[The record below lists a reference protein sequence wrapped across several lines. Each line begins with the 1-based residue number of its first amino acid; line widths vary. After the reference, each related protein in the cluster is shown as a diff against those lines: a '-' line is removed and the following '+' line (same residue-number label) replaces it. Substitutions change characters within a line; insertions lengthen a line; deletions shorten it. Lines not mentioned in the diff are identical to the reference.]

1 MTILVFILV
10 LSLLVIIHEAGHF
23 LLAKKHGVKVHEFGF
38 GYPPKLIKLFHWRGT
53 DFTFNLIP
61 FGGFVRLEGEDLSP
75 EEEEDKKNKHA
86 FYNKSKKAR
95 LAIIFAGPLFNII
108 YALAIFSL
116 VFGLVGIPRD
126 LAGRARIAEI
136 AVNSPAAQAGLAA
149 DYEIVG
155 FKLFDDQVNTPQI
168 TDVINF
174 TKLNQ
179 GKTVIIQLHGPCE
192 QATCQEKLT
201 EKEIYL
207 RADSEI
213 PAGEG
218 SMGVA
223 FADYYLEKRA
233 WYIQP
238 FMAIWY
244 GLQETAGISLMI
256 LAALVDLI
264 KEIFSGNGVPA
275 GLAGPVGIVHQ
286 ATNAGLVEQGLL
298 SILSFSGMLSLNLGI
313 MNVLPIPALDGGRM
327 FFILLEKFIGKAKVR
342 KFEGT
347 ANLSGFI
354 ILLGLIIMISIRDI
368 WQLFQ

>member
-1 MTILVFILV
+1 M
-10 LSLLVIIHEAGHF
+10 
-23 LLAKKHGVKVHEFGF
+23 
-38 GYPPKLIKLFHWRGT
+38 
-53 DFTFNLIP
+53 
-61 FGGFVRLEGEDLSP
+61 
-75 EEEEDKKNKHA
+75 
-86 FYNKSKKAR
+86 
-95 LAIIFAGPLFNII
+95 
-108 YALAIFSL
+108 
-116 VFGLVGIPRD
+116 
-126 LAGRARIAEI
+126 
-136 AVNSPAAQAGLAA
+136 
-149 DYEIVG
+149 
-155 FKLFDDQVNTPQI
+155 
-168 TDVINF
+168 
-174 TKLNQ
+174 
-179 GKTVIIQLHGPCE
+179 
-192 QATCQEKLT
+192 
-201 EKEIYL
+201 
-207 RADSEI
+207 ADSEI
-213 PAGEG
+213 PTGEG

-264 KEIFSGNGVPA
+264 KQIFSGNGVPA